1 MIHDGQW
8 RLNLPRIPEFCER
21 STKNHED
28 SGSLIMLAHS
38 AITQMHNRY
47 AVGASTWLII
57 LPKHLC
63 MHVVQCVWGPNK
75 STLPWKGLYQVEVV
89 LSENWLGKG
98 GL

>member
-1 MIHDGQW
+1 MIHNGQW

-57 LPKHLC
+57 LSKHFAC
-63 MHVVQCVWGPNK
+63 MWCSAFGDLTNLH
-75 STLPWKGLYQVEVV
+75 YH
-89 LSENWLGKG
+89 GKAYIR
-98 GL
+98 